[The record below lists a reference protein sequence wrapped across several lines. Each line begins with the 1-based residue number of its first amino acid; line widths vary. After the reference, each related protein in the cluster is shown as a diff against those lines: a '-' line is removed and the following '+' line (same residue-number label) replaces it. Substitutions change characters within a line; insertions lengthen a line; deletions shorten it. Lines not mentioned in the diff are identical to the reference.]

1 MTGEICENGVEME
14 ITAMNPPLPASAP
27 SHAAGA
33 HSARSDNS
41 FKTIPMNTRTT
52 VLNSARRHAG
62 LSAIAL
68 LSVCLLPAMRADM
81 PMSPPAG
88 GSMSNMPPSST
99 PAMKGGMKDKMD
111 GMMGMMGMMD
121 DKMGGMPAGS
131 MPMTSTLPGY
141 PGASHLYHIGATGF
155 FLDHPEHITL
165 TVEQQKSLNQLK
177 EKTTLDQKSA
187 DRKIEGAEQELWTLT
202 SADQPDA
209 SKIQAKLAEC
219 EKLRSEKRF
228 AFIKGVGEATK
239 LLTDEQ
245 RQSLMGNMP
254 AMSAPQSASTQP
266 AASGQPAMAPM
277 KGM

>member
-1 MTGEICENGVEME
+1 
-14 ITAMNPPLPASAP
+14 
-27 SHAAGA
+27 
-33 HSARSDNS
+33 
-41 FKTIPMNTRTT
+41 MNTTTT
-52 VLNSARRHAG
+52 VLNSARRQAA

-68 LSVCLLPAMRADM
+68 LSLCLLPAMRADM

-88 GSMSNMPPSST
+88 GSMSNMPPAST
-99 PAMKGGMKDKMD
+99 PAMKGGMNDKMNDKMD
-111 GMMGMMGMMD
+111 GMMGMMN
-121 DKMGGMPAGS
+121 DKMGGMPAGY
-131 MPMTSTLPGY
+131 MPMTSALPGY

-165 TVEQQKSLNQLK
+165 TVEQQKTLNQLK

-209 SKIQAKLAEC
+209 TKIQAKLAEC

-254 AMSAPQSASTQP
+254 AMSTPQTTSTQP
-266 AASGQPAMAPM
+266 SASGQPAMAPM

>member
-1 MTGEICENGVEME
+1 
-14 ITAMNPPLPASAP
+14 
-27 SHAAGA
+27 
-33 HSARSDNS
+33 
-41 FKTIPMNTRTT
+41 
-52 VLNSARRHAG
+52 
-62 LSAIAL
+62 
-68 LSVCLLPAMRADM
+68 
-81 PMSPPAG
+81 
-88 GSMSNMPPSST
+88 MSNMPPASSP
-99 PAMKGGMKDKMD
+99 PAMKGGMDDKMD

-155 FLDHPEHITL
+155 FLDHPQHITL

-202 SADQPDA
+202 SADQPDGT
-209 SKIQAKLAEC
+209 KIQAKLAEC

-245 RQSLMGNMP
+245 RQSLLGNTP
-254 AMSAPQSASTQP
+254 AMSAPQTTSTQP
-266 AASGQPAMAPM
+266 ASSGQPAMAPM
-277 KGM
+277 RGM